1 MVNDP
6 IPDEV
11 SRHGAYI
18 CVRPFASASDGADTA
33 SAIAAL
39 ATRFAV
45 INEFDADGRHPADAI
60 AYLRTIDTTPAAIG
74 DEGLLHATCLIHVA
88 SADAGRVT
96 EFCDEAERLLGAS
109 AATQT
114 LRGVVRPTKY
124 TSGTMH
130 GFAYAQQVQQQPG
143 RTTPHAFLVPMRKT
157 AEWWAKNW
165 MERHT
170 FFLPRYDEHG
180 RMLNEG
186 HALAAAAGIASLM
199 RRTYKH
205 PSEPAPE
212 GVYEFINY
220 FECADAA
227 VPTFHQVCAALRDVT
242 RNPEWRFVREGPTWH
257 GRRVATAAEMF
268 A

>member
-1 MVNDP
+1 
-6 IPDEV
+6 
-11 SRHGAYI
+11 
-18 CVRPFASASDGADTA
+18 
-33 SAIAAL
+33 
-39 ATRFAV
+39 
-45 INEFDADGRHPADAI
+45 
-60 AYLRTIDTTPAAIG
+60 LRTIDTTPAVIG

-96 EFCDEAERLLGAS
+96 GFCDEADRLLGAG
-109 AATQT
+109 ATTQT

-130 GFAYAQQVQQQPG
+130 GFAYAHQVQQQSG
-143 RTTPHAFLVPMRKT
+143 RAMPHAFLVPMRKT
-157 AEWWAKNW
+157 ADWWAKNW

-170 FFLPRYDEHG
+170 YFLPRFDENG

-186 HALAAAAGIASLM
+186 HALAASAGISSLM

-205 PSEPAPE
+205 PIEPAPE

-227 VPTFHQVCAALRDVT
+227 VPTFHQVCAALGDLA
-242 RNPEWRFVREGPTWH
+242 RNPEWRFVQEGPTWH
-257 GRRVATAAEMF
+257 GRRVATPVELF
-268 A
+268 V